1 VNRFQGKTVMVTGAG
16 GDIGGASALRL
27 AGEGAGLILIDRKI
41 GLLDDISQRCRE
53 LGAQVWTAEIDQS
66 KHGEIGE
73 AVAGLARSAGGI
85 DALFA
90 NAGYGRFQKLLDS
103 DLANWERHISVN
115 LTGSFVVTQ
124 AVARIMADAG
134 RGGSIVINA
143 SSGAAQWCDLLGAYC
158 VTKAGLKMLA
168 TGLAAELGVYRIRV
182 NAVMPGVVESTMTAP
197 MLADAQVREAIR
209 SETTTGELGRPEDV
223 AATVAFLLSDDAAY
237 INGHAV
243 MIDGGQTIHGHP
255 RWFRTDYRQAGQDV
269 WEPVR

>member
-1 VNRFQGKTVMVTGAG
+1 MNRFQGKTVMVTGAG

-27 AGEGAGLILIDRKI
+27 ADEGAGLILIDRKI
-41 GLLDDISQRCRE
+41 GLLDDIAQRCRE

-73 AVAGLARSAGGI
+73 AVTALARSAGGI

-115 LTGSFVVTQ
+115 LTGTFVVTQ

-134 RGGSIVINA
+134 RGGSIVVNA

-209 SETTTGELGRPEDV
+209 SETTTGELGRPKDV

>member
-1 VNRFQGKTVMVTGAG
+1 MNRFQGKTVMVTGAG

-27 AGEGAGLILIDRKI
+27 ADEGAALILIDRKI
-41 GLLDDISQRCRE
+41 GLLDDIAQRCRG

-73 AVAGLARSAGGI
+73 AVGDLARAADGL

-90 NAGYGRFQKLLDS
+90 NAGYGKFQKLLDS
-103 DLANWERHISVN
+103 DLANWERHIAIN
-115 LTGSFVVTQ
+115 LTGTFVLTQ
-124 AVARIMADAG
+124 AVARILADAG
-134 RGGSIVINA
+134 RGGSVVINA

-158 VTKAGLKMLA
+158 VTKAGLKML
-168 TGLAAELGVYRIRV
+168 TPGLAAELGVYRIRV
-182 NAVMPGVVESTMTAP
+182 NAVMPGVVESGMTAP
-197 MLADAQVREAIR
+197 MLAETALREALL
-209 SETTTGELGRPEDV
+209 SETTTGRLGRPEDV

-237 INGHAV
+237 VNGHAV

-255 RWFRTDYRQAGQDV
+255 RWFQTDYRHEGQDV